1 MLPVR
6 ADTRIQYRLELV
18 FLYGDSSRH
27 ADCDVGEEEL
37 SVDGEGH
44 AVAACVGGIA
54 DDSGT
59 TFACTFA
66 TRPFLSGNVFGVGI
80 GEQRAWIGTVCNH
93 TRGTRSSA
101 GKPQCTSFFTRK
113 LSNRICHIS
122 NLSPFHISFPTDIH
136 RTVWNRNDG
145 DKPRIIYPLDGIKTE
160 ILNEIF
166 AIKELTNWRSALYR
180 VGWVRI
186 ERDKHECSRPI

>member
-1 MLPVR
+1 MDGTPSETWRFIEPLAVRLRKAWPDKEVVFHDERFTSVMAHRTMLESGIGKIDIHQIGAGGVHDMLPVR

-18 FLYGDSSRH
+18 FFYGDSSRH

-80 GEQRAWIGTVCNH
+80 GEQRAWIGEQH
-93 TRGTRSSA
+93 FA
-101 GKPQCTSFFTRK
+101 GVAVFVDHAHPQ
-113 LSNRICHIS
+113 
-122 NLSPFHISFPTDIH
+122 
-136 RTVWNRNDG
+136 
-145 DKPRIIYPLDGIKTE
+145 
-160 ILNEIF
+160 
-166 AIKELTNWRSALYR
+166 
-180 VGWVRI
+180 
-186 ERDKHECSRPI
+186 